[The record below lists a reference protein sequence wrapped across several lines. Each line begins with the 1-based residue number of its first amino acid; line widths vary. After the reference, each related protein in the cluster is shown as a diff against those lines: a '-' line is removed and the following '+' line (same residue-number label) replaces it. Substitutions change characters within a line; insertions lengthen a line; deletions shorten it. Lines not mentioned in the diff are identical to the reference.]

1 MQLQKVHEE
10 YLYDQRE
17 VIQLEGDLYC
27 YNSLYKHEGHIIK
40 KKNAKYICIA
50 GCPFLKE
57 IRKHTYLLIFTKQ
70 TQEG

>member
-40 KKNAKYICIA
+40 KKTQS
-50 GCPFLKE
+50 
-57 IRKHTYLLIFTKQ
+57 TYV
-70 TQEG
+70 